1 MNTEQ
6 TTRNIAEL
14 MLLAKNYF
22 LTHIPAIL
30 SAILVLTIGI
40 FIAWLAKKFII
51 RLMKALP
58 ARFSTDMLPP
68 KISRTHLEQ
77 SARFL
82 GGFVYWITVLLFVTV
97 ATEMLGLAIVTSWMG
112 GVIKYLPNILFAIFS
127 LFMGVFGGRLLGDL
141 VRSTASKTGILYGE
155 ALGKVVQYATV
166 LVTALIAINQ
176 VGVDIALLI
185 NLIYIV
191 LGAALFGGALAFG
204 LGARISVSNILAA
217 YYLKSLYREGQ
228 RVKINDMEGQI
239 TQLTPTTVLIDT
251 REGQASIP
259 AKEFSEKASILKLE
273 KGENHEK

>member
-6 TTRNIAEL
+6 TSRNFAEL
-14 MLLAKNYF
+14 MLLARNYL
-22 LTHIPAIL
+22 LTHIPAIV
-30 SAILVLTIGI
+30 SAILVLSIGV

-58 ARFSTDMLPP
+58 ARFSADLLPT
-68 KISRTHLEQ
+68 KISHAHLEQ

-82 GGFVYWITVLLFVTV
+82 GGFVYWITILLFVTV

-127 LFMGVFGGRLLGDL
+127 LYMGVFGGRLLGDI
-141 VRSTASKTGILYGE
+141 VRATASKAGILHGE
-155 ALGKVVQYATV
+155 ALGKLVQYATI

-176 VGVDIALLI
+176 VGVDIAMLI

-204 LGARISVSNILAA
+204 LGAQVSVSNILAA

-228 RVKINDMEGQI
+228 LVKINDIEGQI
-239 TQLTPTTVLIDT
+239 TQLTPTSVLVET
-251 REGQASIP
+251 REGQVSIP
-259 AKEFSEKASILKLE
+259 AKEFSEKASVLKLE